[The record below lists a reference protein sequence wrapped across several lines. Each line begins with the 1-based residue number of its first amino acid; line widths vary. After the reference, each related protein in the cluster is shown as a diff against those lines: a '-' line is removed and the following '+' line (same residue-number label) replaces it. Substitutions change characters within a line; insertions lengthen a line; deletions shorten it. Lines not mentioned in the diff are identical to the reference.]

1 MKILKVLSATSLAV
15 AIFLPTAGT
24 SFASYVEG
32 VTPSII
38 SNSES
43 GFTDLGTLTE
53 AEKAASLA
61 LAEQQKN
68 SNQPVSRLHAKGGI
82 TTQAFIQGFSFQM
95 DGWGPGA
102 NRLTNYSMV
111 IPQNVSNVSVYAT
124 VTQTLTGQNV
134 RGTPLMTYTLV
145 NVSTGVAKETRT
157 VSGTPNPA
165 TVGWS
170 NVGPGTYKIR
180 IQNVGEHQTSGNGY
194 VNGY

>member
-1 MKILKVLSATSLAV
+1 MKILKLLSATSLAA

-24 SFASYVEG
+24 SFASSVGE
-32 VTPSII
+32 VTPSITT
-38 SNSES
+38 NSEP

-53 AEKAASLA
+53 EERVAILA

-68 SNQPVSRLHAKGGI
+68 SNQPASRLHSKGGI

-102 NRLTNYSMV
+102 SKLSNSSMT

-124 VTQTLTGQNV
+124 ITQSLTSKNV
-134 RGTPLMTYTLV
+134 QGTPIMTYTLV
-145 NVSTGVAKETRT
+145 NVSTGVSKETRT
-157 VSGTPNPA
+157 VSGSPNPA